1 MQVTI
6 NGVKYVPFVPKADSK
21 WLDLEYYADDIDTT
35 LTIRQYFH
43 KILRKLWLD
52 PEGFGGKRPFGNSC
66 WYFPIIYALVE
77 AGAIEGTVERD
88 EDGYIERSNYNA
100 EEADAFVQG
109 LIAQMC
115 LGEQG

>member
-1 MQVTI
+1 MRVEI
-6 NGVKYVPFVPKADSK
+6 DGVKYVPFVPKSDGK
-21 WLDLEYYADDIDTT
+21 WLDLEYFATDINET

-43 KILRKLWLD
+43 KILKKLWYD

-66 WYFPIIYALVE
+66 WYFPIIYALVD
-77 AGAIEGTVERD
+77 AGAIAGTIERD
-88 EDGYIERSNYNA
+88 EEGYVERSTYNA

-115 LGEQG
+115 LGDE